1 MKPAGTRRYPP
12 PVSTLPSPDAVES
25 SSLLARA
32 RLVTQS
38 LVDKHPPRLVDRN
51 KKRVHAVACPPGS
64 RHGGALVVSRW
75 RPMEPPA
82 SAPASR
88 AEATVCVAREDVFDY
103 APVADA
109 RAAVEWHLNFACSA
123 LFCAYRG
130 PMFAQDELQVA
141 EHPALGSLREAMLN
155 APPHPDLAPRTR
167 DVFGPTPV
175 LIRGVERRCV
185 VDIEPDDAAGRPD
198 GLYGARFGVAPPEVV
213 TAATRALTPPT
224 VSNVLAMEAPTGGH
238 GVYTAAQI
246 RDVLVTAYT
255 GFTAARVESLRAQEG
270 AVTVVH
276 TGNWGT
282 GAYGGNKALMALLQV
297 LAARLAGVDRLVFH
311 THTPDGTAGLREAL
325 EVLGRLWQGRADGE
339 VEVGPML
346 DALEAMRFPWGV
358 SDGN

>member
-1 MKPAGTRRYPP
+1 MARRYPA
-12 PVSTLPSPDAVES
+12 PVPTLPSPDAVES
-25 SSLLARA
+25 TSLLARA
-32 RLVTQS
+32 LFDAQS

-64 RHGGALVVSRW
+64 RHGGALTVSRW

-82 SAPASR
+82 TVPASR
-88 AEATVCVAREDVFDY
+88 AETTACEPREDVFDY
-103 APVADA
+103 APVAAA

-141 EHPALGSLREAMLN
+141 EHPALGSLREVMLHDQ
-155 APPHPDLAPRTR
+155 PHPDLAARTR

-175 LIRGVERRCV
+175 LIRGVERRCAV
-185 VDIEPDDAAGRPD
+185 AIAPDAAAGRPD
-198 GLYGARFGVAPPEVV
+198 GLYGARFGVAPPETV

-224 VSNVLAMEAPTGGH
+224 VSNILAMEAPTGGD

-255 GFTAARVESLRAQEG
+255 GFTAARVESWRASDG
-270 AVTVVH
+270 AATVVH

-311 THTPDGTAGLREAL
+311 THTPEGTAGLRAGL
-325 EVLGRLWQGRADGE
+325 ETLGRLWQARGDGE
-339 VEVGPML
+339 VELAPL
-346 DALEAMRFPWGV
+346 LAALAAMRFPWGV

>member
-1 MKPAGTRRYPP
+1 MPTPP
-12 PVSTLPSPDAVES
+12 SLEAVEFA
-25 SSLLARA
+25 SLLARY
-32 RLVTQS
+32 RFVTQS
-38 LVDKHPPRLVDRN
+38 LVDEHPPRLVDRN

-64 RHGGALVVSRW
+64 RHDGALLVTRW
-75 RPMEPPA
+75 GPMELPA
-82 SAPASR
+82 TVPASR
-88 AEATVCVAREDVFDY
+88 AETTVCEPREDVFDY

-109 RAAVEWHLNFACSA
+109 GAAVEWHLNFACSA
-123 LFCAYRG
+123 LF
-130 PMFAQDELQVA
+130 
-141 EHPALGSLREAMLN
+141 N

-175 LIRGVERRCV
+175 LIRGVERRCAV
-185 VDIEPDDAAGRPD
+185 AIAPDAAAGRPD
-198 GLYGARFGVAPPEVV
+198 GLYGARFGVAPPDDV

-224 VSNVLAMEAPTGGH
+224 VSNILAMEAPTGGH

-255 GFTAARVESLRAQEG
+255 GFTAARIESWRAAE
-270 AVTVVH
+270 AAPIATVVH

-311 THTPDGTAGLREAL
+311 THTAEGTAGLRAGM
-325 EVLGRLWQGRADGE
+325 EVLGRLWQPRGDGE
-339 VEVGPML
+339 VELAPML
-346 DALEAMRFPWGV
+346 AALEAMRFPWGV

>member
-1 MKPAGTRRYPP
+1 MARRYPP
-12 PVSTLPSPDAVES
+12 PVPTLPSPDVVES
-25 SSLLARA
+25 TSLLARA
-32 RLVTQS
+32 RFDAQA

-64 RHGGALVVSRW
+64 RHHGALTVSRW

-82 SAPASR
+82 TAPASR
-88 AEATVCVAREDVFDY
+88 AETTACDPREDVFDY

-109 RAAVEWHLNFACSA
+109 GAAVEWHLNFACSA

-141 EHPALGSLREAMLN
+141 EHPALGSLREAMLHD
-155 APPHPDLAPRTR
+155 PPHPDLAARTR

-175 LIRGVERRCV
+175 LIRGVERRCAV
-185 VDIEPDDAAGRPD
+185 AIAPDVAAGRPD

-213 TAATRALTPPT
+213 TAATRALAPPT
-224 VSNVLAMEAPTGGH
+224 VSNILAMEAPTGGH
-238 GVYTAAQI
+238 GVYTPAQI

-255 GFTAARVESLRAQEG
+255 GFTAARVESQRAQEG
-270 AVTVVH
+270 AITVVH

-311 THTPDGTAGLREAL
+311 THTPEGTAGLREGV
-325 EVLGRLWQGRADGE
+325 ETLGRLWQARGDGE
-339 VEVGPML
+339 VELAPML
-346 DALEAMRFPWGV
+346 MALEAMRFPWGI

>member
-1 MKPAGTRRYPP
+1 
-12 PVSTLPSPDAVES
+12 VSALPSPDVIES
-25 SSLLARA
+25 TSLLARA
-32 RLVTQS
+32 RFEAQS
-38 LVDKHPPRLVDRN
+38 LVDAHPPRLVDRN
-51 KKRVHAVACPPGS
+51 KKRVYAVACPPGA
-64 RHGGALVVSRW
+64 RHHGALTVSRW
-75 RPMEPPA
+75 RPMDPPSSVA
-82 SAPASR
+82 LAR
-88 AEATVCVAREDVFDY
+88 AEATACIPREDVFDY
-103 APVADA
+103 APAA
-109 RAAVEWHLNFACSA
+109 SALTAVEWHLNFACSA

-155 APPHPDLAPRTR
+155 APPHPQLAPRTR

-185 VDIEPDDAAGRPD
+185 VDIAPNASAGRPD
-198 GLYGARFGVAPPEVV
+198 GLYGARFGVAPPDDV

-224 VSNVLAMEAPTGGH
+224 VSNILAMEAPTGGH
-238 GVYTAAQI
+238 GVYTLAQI

-255 GFTAARVESLRAQEG
+255 GFTAARVESQRASEG

-311 THTPDGTAGLREAL
+311 THTAEGTAALREGEATL
-325 EVLGRLWQGRADGE
+325 ARLWLAGEDGA
-339 VEVGPML
+339 VAVGPL
-346 DALEAMRFPWGV
+346 LAALEAMRFPWGV